1 MRQQQRRYHQRNRWQ
16 QLLMTAVHTR
26 WFPNTTWTC
35 LAAAWLSSR
44 YVSAMIR
51 IMLSWSKP
59 HPAWLER
66 EQVLYIVWR
75 ALLDQ
80 EKCCGHV
87 KTMTVNSSCFCDPL
101 CLSGKLQP
109 KLFVWEFRK
118 VLGHSEGQKL
128 FVRDSPAEPGWLVC
142 VLCVSRPCRA
152 YTAAGTKQQV
162 IKQRPYMEEDES
174 FTHVAHQKNHSK
186 ICCWPWVT
194 ALVFLAFRVQSTFAA
209 GAHGDSF
216 PLQPTLCTC
225 QQTCTLLSMTANWY
239 T

>member
-1 MRQQQRRYHQRNRWQ
+1 MARCCQSQYPEQSLECVKGWMLLRQQQRRYHQRNRWQ
-16 QLLMTAVHTR
+16 QLLMTAVLTR

-87 KTMTVNSSCFCDPL
+87 KTMTVNSSCFATHCA
-101 CLSGKLQP
+101 CLVSYNPSCSCGSFERCLVTRKAKSCSYGIVQQSRGG
-109 KLFVWEFRK
+109 LFVSF
-118 VLGHSEGQKL
+118 
-128 FVRDSPAEPGWLVC
+128 
-142 VLCVSRPCRA
+142 A
-152 YTAAGTKQQV
+152 YQGRV
-162 IKQRPYMEEDES
+162 ELILQRERS
-174 FTHVAHQKNHSK
+174 SK
-186 ICCWPWVT
+186 
-194 ALVFLAFRVQSTFAA
+194 
-209 GAHGDSF
+209 
-216 PLQPTLCTC
+216 
-225 QQTCTLLSMTANWY
+225 
-239 T
+239 